1 MRHSPIMI
9 VVMFGAMML
18 VPHAAFAAQWTF
30 GAGVSDFDDGEVAS
44 ATAEVHEPGLWA
56 IGPAEVG
63 LGAAGRVDDTG
74 SAWLGVGLSATA
86 DLGSRLLLEASV
98 MPGYYSKGSARTD
111 LGGNLQFRSLLGIGY
126 TLSAATQLSLAL
138 DHLSNAGTSNG
149 NPGANTVQL
158 RLQQRF

>member
-9 VVMFGAMML
+9 VVMLGAMML
-18 VPHAAFAAQWTF
+18 VPHAAFAAQWTV
-30 GAGVSDFDDGEVAS
+30 GAGVSYFDDGEVAS
-44 ATAEVHEPGLWA
+44 ATTEVHEPGLWA

-86 DLGSRLLLEASV
+86 DLGSRLFLEASV

-126 TLSAATQLSLAL
+126 TLSTTTQLSLAL
-138 DHLSNAGTSNG
+138 DHLSNAGTSND